1 MSYEETRSEIE
12 KTFGLIPGFINGVP
26 QDVLVQMWPVMKTY
40 IFGQTRI
47 PAKYREM
54 ISLAVAATLKCPYCE
69 TFHRGAAKMNGAS
82 DEELAELGAIV
93 GQVTF
98 WSSVLHTLNYD
109 MNTFMK
115 EFQAIGEHFAKQ
127 HEAATATAAATASR

>member
-1 MSYEETRSEIE
+1 MSYEQTRNEIE

-26 QDVLVQMWPVMKTY
+26 QDVLVQMWPIMKTY

-47 PAKYREM
+47 PGKYREM

-69 TFHRGAAKMNGAS
+69 TFHRAASKMNGAT

-98 WSSVLHTLNYD
+98 WSSVFHTLNYD

-115 EFQAIGEHFAKQ
+115 EFQAMGEHFAKQ
-127 HEAATATAAATASR
+127 HEAASAPTPSTM

>member
-1 MSYEETRSEIE
+1 MNYQETQNDIQQA
-12 KTFGLIPGFINGVP
+12 FGSIPGFFNGVP

-69 TFHRGAAKMNGAS
+69 TFHRTAAKMNGAS

-98 WSSVLHTLNYD
+98 WSSVLHTMNYD

-115 EFQAIGEHFAKQ
+115 EFQAMGEHFAKQ
-127 HEAATATAAATASR
+127 REPAAAAQNR

>member
-1 MSYEETRSEIE
+1 MNYQETRSEME
-12 KTFGLIPGFINGVP
+12 QTFGSIPGFFNGVP
-26 QDVLVQMWPVMKTY
+26 QDVLVQMWPIMKTY
-40 IFGQTRI
+40 MFGQTKI

-69 TFHRGAAKMNGAS
+69 TFHRTAAQMNGAS
-82 DEELAELGAIV
+82 EEELAELGAIV

-115 EFQAIGEHFAKQ
+115 EFQAMGEHFAKQ
-127 HEAATATAAATASR
+127 QAAAQVR

>member
-1 MSYEETRSEIE
+1 MNYQETISDMQQ
-12 KTFGLIPGFINGVP
+12 TFGSVPGFFGGVP

-40 IFGQTRI
+40 IFGQTKI

-69 TFHRGAAKMNGAS
+69 TFHREAAKMNGAT

-98 WSSVLHTLNYD
+98 WSSVLHTMNYD

-115 EFQAIGEHFAKQ
+115 EFQAMGEHFARQ
-127 HEAATATAAATASR
+127 QQAART

>member
-1 MSYEETRSEIE
+1 MNYQETRSEVE
-12 KTFGLIPGFINGVP
+12 KTFGSVPGFFNGVP

-40 IFGQTRI
+40 MLGQSKI
-47 PAKYREM
+47 PAKYREL
-54 ISLAVAATLKCPYCE
+54 ISLAVAATIKCPYCE
-69 TFHRGAAKMNGAS
+69 TFHRATAKMNGAS
-82 DEELAELGAIV
+82 EEELAELGALV

-115 EFQAIGEHFAKQ
+115 EFQAMGEHFAKQ
-127 HEAATATAAATASR
+127 EAASAATTR

>member
-1 MSYEETRSEIE
+1 MTEMIITYEETRKEIE
-12 KTFGLIPGFINGVP
+12 KTFGSFPGFLNGVP
-26 QDVLVQMWPVMKTY
+26 HDVLVQMWPILRKYMM
-40 IFGQTRI
+40 GQSNI
-47 PAKYREM
+47 PGKYREM

-69 TFHRGAAKMNGAS
+69 AFHRGTAKMNGAT

-98 WSSVLHTLNYD
+98 WSSVLHSMNYD

-115 EFQAIGEHFAKQ
+115 EFNAIGDYLSKQ
-127 HEAATATAAATASR
+127 SH

>member
-1 MSYEETRSEIE
+1 MSYEQTKSEME
-12 KTFGLIPGFINGVP
+12 NTFGFFPGFFNGVP
-26 QDVLVQMWPVMKTY
+26 QDVLVQMWPIMKTY
-40 IFGQTRI
+40 LFGQSKITG
-47 PAKYREM
+47 KYREM

-69 TFHRGAAKMNGAS
+69 TFHRAAAKMNGAT
-82 DEELAELGAIV
+82 DEELAELGALV

-98 WSSVLHTLNYD
+98 WSSVLHTQNYD

-127 HEAATATAAATASR
+127 QAPVAEMK

>member
-1 MSYEETRSEIE
+1 MSYEQTRNEIE
-12 KTFGLIPGFINGVP
+12 KTFGLIPGFMNGVP

-54 ISLAVAATLKCPYCE
+54 INLAVAATLKCPYCE
-69 TFHRGAAKMNGAS
+69 TFHRAASKMNGAS
-82 DEELAELGAIV
+82 DEELSELGAIV

-98 WSSVLHTLNYD
+98 WSSVLHTMNYD
-109 MNTFMK
+109 MSTFMK
-115 EFQAIGEHFAKQ
+115 EFQAMGEHFAKQ
-127 HEAATATAAATASR
+127 HAAAAAPTPSTS